1 MRSRGSGMTR
11 GDCSESPRLCI
22 AEHKLV
28 LGASRQVQC
37 CTCTR
42 ANKATWRFSPA
53 HRSVFA
59 QPLAQSWPQHADRAT
74 ARAVGE
80 SLAQQPLPQSGSP
93 QPLAQS
99 TSSPQQQQLWQPHA
113 QSLALQHQLAI
124 MLSLSTPAPQRVVP
138 GVASLFSPNCSH
150 PARRRSW

>member
-1 MRSRGSGMTR
+1 MTR
-11 GDCSESPRLCI
+11 GDCSESPRLCM

-42 ANKATWRFSPA
+42 ANKATRRFSPA

-124 MLSLSTPAPQRVVP
+124 SVLASDVPDVP
-138 GVASLFSPNCSH
+138 GTSSRTPGDVWKSAFWVFFGWRGRH
-150 PARRRSW
+150 RDA